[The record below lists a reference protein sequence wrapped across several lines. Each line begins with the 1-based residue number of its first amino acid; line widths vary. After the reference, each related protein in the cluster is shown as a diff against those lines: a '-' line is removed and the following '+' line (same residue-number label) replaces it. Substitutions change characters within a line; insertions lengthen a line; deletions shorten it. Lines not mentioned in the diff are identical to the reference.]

1 MDLRRVL
8 TPHDLGAAVKDA
20 RASAGLTQAQLAK
33 RAGVSREWLVGLE
46 RGARPRAEFAKI
58 VAVLGALGMQLS
70 VSASVPASA
79 APGAEEERE
88 TDAPKHADGRAECA
102 RKMSTAEVTRRAI
115 AGSRVPVASTG
126 LYEKVMESAIRNSGL
141 DKAVS
146 AAMPDLS
153 HLMPDVSHLM
163 PRPSAELLGLLARKN
178 AREEEG

>member
-126 LYEKVMESAIRNSGL
+126 LYEKVVGQSIRNPAL
-141 DKAVS
+141 DQVVS
-146 AAMPDLS
+146 ALTPDISSL
-153 HLMPDVSHLM
+153 L